1 MPKQEQ
7 VNGGNHTIKMKILAK
22 MLLKQVK
29 KYERPEPSLTTNT
42 LPPVVPPKKT
52 RKPRAPA
59 TGKALEWQ
67 KTFASIRKQYP
78 GKNSPEFQKALK
90 EAGEAHKR
98 KYASQT
104 PVKRR

>member
-7 VNGGNHTIKMKILAK
+7 VNGGNCTTKMKVLAK
-22 MLLKQVK
+22 MLLKQ
-29 KYERPEPSLTTNT
+29 YEGPEPSLTANT
-42 LPPVVPPKKT
+42 PPPVVPPKKT

-78 GKNSPEFQKALK
+78 GKNSPEFQKVLK
-90 EAGEAHKR
+90 EVREAHKR

-104 PVKRR
+104 LVKWR